1 MIGLVPKLQTL
12 IANSNLP
19 KFMKDK
25 LTHPA
30 GPLTSKSNIITVFFW
45 APTFKWAI
53 TFANIKDLKV
63 PAENLSLP

>member
-1 MIGLVPKLQTL
+1 
-12 IANSNLP
+12 
-19 KFMKDK
+19 MKDK